1 MADRIINIP
10 DEPQEAYYIIAYID
24 LLGTKEVINQG
35 KGLEV
40 FKNIYNAFLLAG
52 NIMPQMETL
61 NFSKMK
67 AKVFSDNII
76 LAYPVVDPL
85 NQDDVLT
92 SYKVMISYLKLFL
105 FIIQKNNILF
115 RGAITI
121 NKLMINDLIVWGD
134 GLSEVVYLE
143 ENVANYPRIVLSDK
157 LVCYFKDYRFDEHL
171 YCEELMCAI
180 DFDDCYF
187 YDFIDYKDYEA
198 TDLLLEVSF
207 TNIREKISKET
218 NPKVLQKYKW
228 FKNYLDIAQIIFD
241 EYSLSKEDL

>member
-1 MADRIINIP
+1 MADRILNIP
-10 DEPQEAYYIIAYID
+10 DEPQEANYIIAYID
-24 LLGTKEVINQG
+24 LLGTKEKINQG
-35 KGLEV
+35 KGSKV
-40 FKNIYNAFLLAG
+40 FENIYTAFLLAG
-52 NIMPQMETL
+52 NIMPQMKDL
-61 NFSKMK
+61 NYSQMK

-76 LAYPVVDPL
+76 LAYPVTDSL
-85 NQDDVLT
+85 NKNDILS
-92 SYKVMISYLKLFL
+92 SYKVMISYLGLFL
-105 FIIQKNNILF
+105 YILLKNDVLF
-115 RGAITI
+115 RGAITM
-121 NKLMINDLIVWGD
+121 NKLMINDLIVWGE

-198 TDLLLEVSF
+198 TDLLLEISF
-207 TNIREKISKET
+207 KNIREKINKET

-228 FKNYLDIAQIIFD
+228 FKNYLDMAQIIFD
-241 EYSLSKEDL
+241 EYSQKEDS